1 MPHTSRTL
9 VNRMANLRTQDE
21 EFRAETKARYYRQ
34 TGGKRDAVDSVIQSI
49 TKKRGQEAAERLRA
63 DMRRL
68 HREGGRHGKNQT
80 PDH

>member
-1 MPHTSRTL
+1 MDMKR
-9 VNRMANLRTQDE
+9 RKDAEKAKQY
-21 EFRAETKARYYRQ
+21 RAETEARYWLKQ